1 MALIG
6 KIRENTRLL
15 VIVVA
20 LGLLFFMAREFIGAG
35 SFSGNKMPIVGSVA
49 GKNITLR
56 TFQAQVEQFQ
66 RNYLMNY
73 EQAPSEEE
81 VAYLRKH
88 AWKQLV
94 TDMTYEKVC
103 QALDIRVSEEELVD
117 MVQGDHIHSDLQAA
131 FIDPVTK
138 EFSKKD
144 LLAALQNIAKLPPAN
159 QAHWYQYEKA
169 LAQKRCQDKFRQ
181 LMERSVFV
189 TSLEAQQKW
198 TMENTVLDIQYLYVP
213 YRQVVEEGITVTDAM
228 LKAYLEQHP
237 NDYQVEENKEIR
249 YVTFPIIPSD
259 QDTVAFHQELN
270 ELKQEF
276 VQTSEDKL
284 FASTHTDAN
293 ANLVSLQCIEKDLP
307 AALLSHKGSLKKGMV
322 VGPVV
327 EGDKMYKLYKVTSLS
342 LQKPKKYELTVIEK
356 SLTPSDETKEEAFRK
371 AEDFIKNVKTRAQFD
386 GQAEQHAIQIDEG
399 KVGKEDTR
407 IGKLHQV
414 RELVRWI
421 YNEGKVGKVSP
432 VFATENNYVVAVVVG
447 HTKAGLSP
455 LQQVQEDVKDKVL
468 NEQKA
473 KVAMAK
479 LQSLSTLPLA
489 EAATQYGSEAQ
500 VSTAQQVK
508 FDNTYLTGIGAVN
521 KAVHQAFAVEAG
533 KRTPIIADRNGVVL
547 LEVTKRQM
555 PPLPDSWQAQ
565 QMKQAELEQRMLFF
579 QLPKALDELAKV
591 KDGRYKYY

>member
-1 MALIG
+1 
-6 KIRENTRLL
+6 
-15 VIVVA
+15 
-20 LGLLFFMAREFIGAG
+20 
-35 SFSGNKMPIVGSVA
+35 
-49 GKNITLR
+49 
-56 TFQAQVEQFQ
+56 
-66 RNYLMNY
+66 
-73 EQAPSEEE
+73 
-81 VAYLRKH
+81 
-88 AWKQLV
+88 
-94 TDMTYEKVC
+94 
-103 QALDIRVSEEELVD
+103 
-117 MVQGDHIHSDLQAA
+117 
-131 FIDPVTK
+131 
-138 EFSKKD
+138 
-144 LLAALQNIAKLPPAN
+144 
-159 QAHWYQYEKA
+159 
-169 LAQKRCQDKFRQ
+169 
-181 LMERSVFV
+181 
-189 TSLEAQQKW
+189 
-198 TMENTVLDIQYLYVP
+198 
-213 YRQVVEEGITVTDAM
+213 
-228 LKAYLEQHP
+228 
-237 NDYQVEENKEIR
+237 
-249 YVTFPIIPSD
+249 
-259 QDTVAFHQELN
+259 
-270 ELKQEF
+270 
-276 VQTSEDKL
+276 
-284 FASTHTDAN
+284 
-293 ANLVSLQCIEKDLP
+293 
-307 AALLSHKGSLKKGMV
+307 
-322 VGPVV
+322 
-327 EGDKMYKLYKVTSLS
+327 MYKLYKVTSLS